1 MALTPI
7 ARSSSESIR
16 VPSRSKT
23 MSLIFS
29 SGSGRNVRII
39 PFQYSDV
46 TFFWTCHDGPS
57 EASALFFGA
66 KAKKSPLVVAGQFPS
81 TRRSGSY
88 HVIGSN
94 RNGECGHFRG
104 KSVTGRGDQEPEP
117 GAGPIAGHLDGS
129 LSLQSSIEEVN
140 VVPSILLNPI
150 HCCVCTLDQ
159 SPPIGTVLWKD
170 ADAYA
175 GGNMKNVRCEV
186 MWGRECSEN
195 LFGDWHQVS

>member
-1 MALTPI
+1 MALT
-7 ARSSSESIR
+7 AATRSSSESIR
-16 VPSRSKT
+16 VPSRSKM
-23 MSLIFS
+23 MSLIFL

-94 RNGECGHFRG
+94 QSHDSFRIVG
-104 KSVTGRGDQEPEP
+104 YSEIDQLRRAGISWLSRGRREQMPRWARHDKSKKMLHRYTGRE
-117 GAGPIAGHLDGS
+117 
-129 LSLQSSIEEVN
+129 
-140 VVPSILLNPI
+140 
-150 HCCVCTLDQ
+150 
-159 SPPIGTVLWKD
+159 
-170 ADAYA
+170 
-175 GGNMKNVRCEV
+175 
-186 MWGRECSEN
+186 
-195 LFGDWHQVS
+195 

>member
-1 MALTPI
+1 M
-7 ARSSSESIR
+7 
-16 VPSRSKT
+16 
-23 MSLIFS
+23 
-29 SGSGRNVRII
+29 
-39 PFQYSDV
+39 
-46 TFFWTCHDGPS
+46 
-57 EASALFFGA
+57 ASAAISAVSLLPVEVIRNQSWSGTNSWTFG
-66 KAKKSPLVVAGQFPS
+66 
-81 TRRSGSY
+81 R
-88 HVIGSN
+88 
-94 RNGECGHFRG
+94 
-104 KSVTGRGDQEPEP
+104 
-117 GAGPIAGHLDGS
+117 S

-186 MWGRECSEN
+186 MWGRDCSEN